1 MIDLLG
7 ARAGAAERRLGVAAA
22 VGCAVVLALALL
34 LPGLGR
40 APLDDPG
47 EGQQAE
53 IARELWA
60 GGDPLDLRLNGVRY
74 FDKPP
79 LLYWLGAA
87 AFTRWGPIEW
97 AARLGPALGAALAV
111 AGTALLGAR
120 LLGPVWGLA
129 AGGALATS
137 TFFLVYGRYVR
148 PETLFVAA
156 IQWGFT
162 GLLLAGAGRGR
173 GWGLL
178 GGAALGVAGLA
189 KDPLGVVGPLA
200 AVGLARALAGRSTAR
215 VGLAAAARGGPDGG
229 ARLWL
234 VRAGRSA
241 GYGLPLVRRRRQ
253 SPLNV
258 ARARHFPDEDVPL
271 TALEFL
277 AVAGFG
283 ALPWTIP
290 AALMVA
296 GLLRRRGWRDPREI
310 PWTALAVWAVGVLA
324 IVTASPFR
332 LPHYGLPA
340 YPALALLAA
349 RWWRDR
355 AAADPR
361 RAIGFHAL
369 LLGALALALAAAV
382 GSGGHGVMDSM
393 LSASDVSTR
402 NALAVGETAPGV
414 PWAVLDPLFRRIAAV
429 FGVAALALAVLAWR
443 RAPRAAFGALL
454 AAMVAAMTAATAAM
468 DASMS
473 ARSVATLAGEVRT
486 RLAAHELL
494 VHEGPIENS
503 GALEF
508 YSGRRPVLLEAR
520 RSVLGFGGTY
530 SDAHGTF
537 WDAARFRREWLAG
550 RAIALVTPREPAG
563 SVIGSLPPET
573 VELVARHNGRT
584 LYRRRPALRRPHAPA
599 RPSRPVDPSRRPAS
613 MCRRRALRRRPLR
626 TIRDQAEAGNMKRGG
641 DMAGQAHREEIMV
654 PGMSEPI
661 SHFTHVVRAGQ
672 LVFVSGCVA
681 SDAQGR
687 TVGGSDVVA
696 QARQVHENLN
706 RCLAAAGATF
716 ADVCKVTVFLKNVA
730 DREKVNAIRKEYF
743 GASRPASTLVEISR
757 FVRDDLLLEIEA
769 TAVIPGP

>member
-60 GGDPLDLRLNGVRY
+60 GGDPRDLRLNGVRY

-200 AVGLARALAGRSTAR
+200 AVGLARALAGRFRPVSAWLPPLGVALM
-215 VGLAAAARGGPDGG
+215 VGLGFGWYALTG
-229 ARLWL
+229 ARDPGFLWYAVVDNRL
-234 VRAGRSA
+234 
-241 GYGLPLVRRRRQ
+241 
-253 SPLNV
+253 LNV

-277 AVAGFG
+277 AVAGLG

-382 GSGGHGVMDSM
+382 GSGGHGVIDSM

-584 LYRRRPALRRPHAPA
+584 LYRRRPALRRAHAPA

-613 MCRRRALRRRPLR
+613 MC
-626 TIRDQAEAGNMKRGG
+626 
-641 DMAGQAHREEIMV
+641 
-654 PGMSEPI
+654 
-661 SHFTHVVRAGQ
+661 
-672 LVFVSGCVA
+672 
-681 SDAQGR
+681 
-687 TVGGSDVVA
+687 
-696 QARQVHENLN
+696 
-706 RCLAAAGATF
+706 
-716 ADVCKVTVFLKNVA
+716 
-730 DREKVNAIRKEYF
+730 
-743 GASRPASTLVEISR
+743 
-757 FVRDDLLLEIEA
+757 
-769 TAVIPGP
+769 